1 LFPVEIR
8 LVERTEQTSTARIS
22 SIQKWLDNQGFEP
35 STFRYTFFQDGLVLR
50 VDFALQPEAVA
61 FGEGCPSNGV
71 VAGQIDRFL
80 ARYLHAPA
88 ALCGGEQNVTR
99 VAGMMRSHLPGNPP
113 GRSQFEWNKG
123 QARSGPVCP
132 ETICSKPERL

>member
-1 LFPVEIR
+1 MFPVEIR

-61 FGEGCPSNGV
+61 FADEFEWLGAHLTEN
-71 VAGQIDRFL
+71 
-80 ARYLHAPA
+80 
-88 ALCGGEQNVTR
+88 
-99 VAGMMRSHLPGNPP
+99 MRSYEQPNRAAAEFWQTDPDHQKFGDEEP
-113 GRSQFEWNKG
+113 RSTASLDGSN
-123 QARSGPVCP
+123 
-132 ETICSKPERL
+132 

>member
-61 FGEGCPSNGV
+61 FADE
-71 VAGQIDRFL
+71 
-80 ARYLHAPA
+80 
-88 ALCGGEQNVTR
+88 
-99 VAGMMRSHLPGNPP
+99 
-113 GRSQFEWNKG
+113 FEWLGAHSDRKHAVIRATQSRCGRVLAN
-123 QARSGPVCP
+123 RSGPPKV
-132 ETICSKPERL
+132 R